1 MALYVC
7 SRRSYNFSGC
17 RYVRLNLTHPGMIRT
32 YVRYIFSRKIWL
44 AWWLHSVSLVHLS
57 MTVMSTEK
65 FNGVIEPNKK
75 YSDGNLDENIEPKTV
90 KFNGVMEPNKKYSD
104 GNLDENIETIVLPA
118 LQDDLWN
125 VFEEPPNEKLKNNRK
140 HSHKLQPI
148 EGSWRNIT
156 NENFE
161 AVLIAFGCTPLV
173 ATMVLR

>member
-1 MALYVC
+1 M
-7 SRRSYNFSGC
+7 G
-17 RYVRLNLTHPGMIRT
+17 
-32 YVRYIFSRKIWL
+32 
-44 AWWLHSVSLVHLS
+44 VSLVHLS

-125 VFEEPPNEKLKNNRK
+125 VFEEPPNEKL
-140 HSHKLQPI
+140 
-148 EGSWRNIT
+148 RNIT

-173 ATMVLR
+173 ATMVLRSDYMV